1 MRSIGV
7 IGLGTRA
14 LPGVLRWLAQIEP
27 LRQILDGTRAILY
40 FDAMTDAG
48 LARAV
53 TAAAL
58 GLVIWLILGAV
69 AVRWYDRKGYNRLDP
84 ELLGYVAGSVLQHK
98 SQNTDARPQ
107 DAGDGGRQVEPDAGP
122 ATELRERSSANRA
135 GRPGLS
141 SRQAGSSVCQPG

>member
-107 DAGDGGRQVEPDAGP
+107 DAGDGGRQVEPDAG
-122 ATELRERSSANRA
+122 ARQQNSGGAARRTE
-135 GRPGLS
+135 PGA
-141 SRQAGSSVCQPG
+141 RV